1 MAMSLSAVPSLS
13 NSNSSDYCPSTKTS
27 SDLLIGHQSLLED
40 DGTGVLVIPSS
51 VSQIQNN
58 NFVYTYTQPQTQ
70 TQAQTQTYNYNYTCL
85 FHILNCH
92 ETFTNPEGW
101 KTHVLSHFQGHEP
114 PSTARC
120 PFCLSTFPTTTPH
133 THVYTRA
140 WDALLA
146 HIDIAHYRHDHALSL
161 ANTRPDFELLRYLYN
176 RRIISEEQ
184 LKAVQLGPG
193 PGPGPGSG
201 PRSERGS
208 GSGNA
213 GYHHH
218 HHRGIDTRETEEP
231 YWGSFS
237 WRRERRAERGGRERE
252 RERERRRMGVV

>member
-1 MAMSLSAVPSLS
+1 MDEESTWLLSIGPASVKTAHRSCCEIVGPRFWMRIVRIGLGWVAVGVGVCTGVSMGVDVPLRRGTSTPILTPVHTPTPTATHPSPIRTILIQNLGPTISQHDLCAVFTEAGPIESSQVDSSSMACTSTSTSTTARITYTSAEAAKRAVAMFNSASLGPDLPI
-13 NSNSSDYCPSTKTS
+13 CPGSKRLRVRLDRWVGS
-27 SDLLIGHQSLLED
+27 
-40 DGTGVLVIPSS
+40 GTG
-51 VSQIQNN
+51 
-58 NFVYTYTQPQTQ
+58 T
-70 TQAQTQTYNYNYTCL
+70 
-85 FHILNCH
+85 
-92 ETFTNPEGW
+92 
-101 KTHVLSHFQGHEP
+101 
-114 PSTARC
+114 
-120 PFCLSTFPTTTPH
+120 
-133 THVYTRA
+133 
-140 WDALLA
+140 
-146 HIDIAHYRHDHALSL
+146 
-161 ANTRPDFELLRYLYN
+161 
-176 RRIISEEQ
+176 
-184 LKAVQLGPG
+184 GPG